1 MPCWNYLLWR
11 SRHNPYGFI
20 FIPYLIVKSLVHL
33 EVLRFFTKTNY
44 PRDRQRLRPRYGE
57 APTFTSDVIMA
68 PFATRAVSIRNI
80 LFLKPTPNS
89 PVHVDPTFIFIHCI
103 YFYQVI
109 WCEIKSTN
117 HLKIMTYPNF
127 ECFLCYSEP
136 FNLRC
141 YNCVSAILTNISF
154 VSWINISSLSQI
166 LRNPVIN
173 FTKFLVTLIFRLC

>member
-1 MPCWNYLLWR
+1 MPCWNYLLWQL
-11 SRHNPYGFI
+11 RHNPYGFI

-33 EVLRFFTKTNY
+33 EVLRFFTKTIY
-44 PRDRQRLRPRYGE
+44 PRERQRLRPRYGE

-109 WCEIKSTN
+109 WCEIRSTN
-117 HLKIMTYPNF
+117 HLKIMAYFQTLNVF
-127 ECFLCYSEP
+127 FVTQ
-136 FNLRC
+136 NLL
-141 YNCVSAILTNISF
+141 I
-154 VSWINISSLSQI
+154 WG
-166 LRNPVIN
+166 
-173 FTKFLVTLIFRLC
+173 VTIAFPQFWLIFRSFPGSIYPRSHRYSGIRWLTSPNS